1 MFVDEPGFVEYVTVS
16 YTPTTAPP
24 DLDAGR
30 FLAEQASAGRRR
42 LCLPSES
49 KTKGRRTLAT
59 DRGAGKRP
67 AAGVT
72 YPMLRVSPLVFA

>member
-1 MFVDEPGFVEYVTVS
+1 MFVDERGFVEYVTVS
-16 YTPTTAPP
+16 YKPTTASP

-30 FLAEQASAGRRR
+30 FPAEQVSDWPTAVLLAVRVKERW
-42 LCLPSES
+42 
-49 KTKGRRTLAT
+49 KRTLAT

-72 YPMLRVSPLVFA
+72 YPMLRVSPFVFP